1 MNPTIDNVSSNEILT
16 FTLSGV
22 NYSIANALRRTIL
35 SDIPTVVFKTAPH
48 SENDATILVNTS
60 RLTNEIIKHRLSG
73 IPIHITDFEQFPLKD
88 CILEVNVENT
98 TDSVIYVTTRDFKI
112 KNALTNSYLKE
123 ELTREIFPPD
133 AFTNDFIIFARLRPK
148 FSDELPGEKLH
159 LTCKFSIDTSKHNGM
174 YVVASK
180 CSYGFTVDTK
190 EMENTLQQKIQDWK
204 NDGKSADE
212 INFEAENWKLLD
224 GLRITKKNSFD
235 FVIESVGVFENKKLV
250 KLACDILNKELHA
263 IHDLIEK
270 DEISFE
276 KSLNTMENSFDIRL
290 ENQDYTIGK
299 TLEFILYETYFEKN
313 PILSYCGFKK
323 FHPHDNHSVI
333 RLAYKDTIDVQSIK
347 GHLKASIHI
356 AIKIFDSIK
365 QLIT

>member
-1 MNPTIDNVSSNEILT
+1 MIPTINNISSNEILT

-35 SDIPTVVFKTAPH
+35 SNIPTVVFKTFPH
-48 SENDATILVNTS
+48 AENEATILVNTS

-73 IPIHITDFEQFPLKD
+73 IPIHITDFEKIPLKE

-98 TDSVIYVTTRDFKI
+98 TDSVINVTTKDFKI
-112 KNALTNSYLKE
+112 KNILTNSYLKE

-159 LTCKFSIDTSKHNGM
+159 LTCKFSIDTSKNNGM

-180 CSYGFTVDTK
+180 CSYGFTVDTQ

-212 INFEAENWKLLD
+212 ITFESENWKLLD
-224 GLRITKKNSFD
+224 GLRITKKDSFD
-235 FVIESVGVFENKKLV
+235 FIIESVGVYENKKLI
-250 KLACDILNKELHA
+250 KLACDILDKELIY

-270 DEISFE
+270 DEMNIE
-276 KSLNTMENSFDIRL
+276 KSLNIMENSFDIRL

-299 TLEFILYETYFEKN
+299 ILEFILYETYFEKN

-323 FHPHDNHSVI
+323 FHPHDNYSII
-333 RLAYKDTIDVQSIK
+333 RLAYKDNIDIQSIK
-347 GHLKASIHI
+347 GHLKDRKSVV
-356 AIKIFDSIK
+356 
-365 QLIT
+365 